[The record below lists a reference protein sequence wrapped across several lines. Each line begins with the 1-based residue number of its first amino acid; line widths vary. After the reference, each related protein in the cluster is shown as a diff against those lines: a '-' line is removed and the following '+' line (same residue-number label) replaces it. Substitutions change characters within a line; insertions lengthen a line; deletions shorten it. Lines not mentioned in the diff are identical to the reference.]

1 MHQALSILASLA
13 PVVLVLP
20 LHQAPLMP
28 LRVVQVPQ
36 ALIQQRRVALA
47 LAVQVALVRRQM
59 PLERPQVL

>member
-13 PVVLVLP
+13 PVVLVLH
-20 LHQAPLMP
+20 LRQVPLMP

-36 ALIQQRRVALA
+36 ALIQLHLVVLVRE
-47 LAVQVALVRRQM
+47 VQVALVRRQM

>member
-13 PVVLVLP
+13 PVVLVLH

-36 ALIQQRRVALA
+36 ALIQLHLVVLVRE
-47 LAVQVALVRRQM
+47 VQVALVRRQM